1 VNKLTQGYFM
11 KIAEINLID
20 KKINYL
26 NLKEKDLKKFIG
38 GSGLG
43 AKLLYEYTNH
53 QTDPLGPENVLIFMT
68 GPLTG
73 TKVFSSDR
81 FEVITKSPLTGI
93 YAESDCGGEWGEEL
107 KKCGLDGIVIKGKSE
122 KPVRL
127 IIKYE
132 QITIE
137 NASDLW
143 GKDTFEV
150 DELLKEKIDSK
161 VRSVCI
167 GIAGERLV
175 KFAAIMNEGEAGRA
189 AGRAGVGAVMG
200 SKNLKAISVLGSKK
214 VEIAHEKEL
223 NEFIKEVTPHML
235 KVSERLRE
243 HGTSRDVEL
252 YEEIGDLPIKNWYE
266 GNWKAKA
273 KKISGPAMTENI
285 LTGRY
290 YCGRCVIGC
299 GREVEIKDG
308 PYKGQKGAGPEYEAI
323 GMFGSNCLVDDLNII
338 FKAQDLCNKYGL
350 DSISA
355 GSLMSFCIEAYER
368 GLIGTEDTGGLK
380 MTWGNGDAIIK
391 MLKKIAYREDIGKLL
406 GEGIVKA
413 SEEIGGNSSEFAMH
427 VKGLDVPAHDPR
439 AKVSL
444 ALGYATS
451 SRGACHVA
459 GFTHNLEFA
468 FSLPD
473 LGYPKTL
480 DRFETKGK
488 AKMVADMQDLMS
500 LFDSVHICKFTL
512 FAGMSVEPLLKSLNL
527 VTGWDMTKE
536 EFLKAGERIFNLK
549 RLYNVRE
556 GISRKDDTLPARLL
570 THPRGGG
577 SGDNIPRLN
586 EMLRDYYRV
595 RGWDEFGIPTKEKLL
610 ELEIASLQ

>member
-1 VNKLTQGYFM
+1 M
-11 KIAEINLID
+11 KIAEIDLNN
-20 KKINYL
+20 KKISYL
-26 NLKEKDLKKFIG
+26 TLKEKDMEKFIG
-38 GSGLG
+38 GSGVG

-107 KKCGLDGIVIKGKSE
+107 KKCGIDGIVIKGKSE
-122 KPVRL
+122 KPVHI
-127 IIKYE
+127 IIKDE
-132 QITIE
+132 EIMIKDAF
-137 NASDLW
+137 NLW
-143 GKDTFEV
+143 SKDTFEV
-150 DELLKEKIDSK
+150 NELLKKEIDTK
-161 VRSVCI
+161 ARSVCI

-175 KFAAIMNEGEAGRA
+175 KIAAIMNKGEVGRA

-200 SKNLKAISVLGSKK
+200 SKNLKAITVLGSKE

-223 NEFIKEVTPHML
+223 NEFIKEITPHMI
-235 KVSERLRE
+235 KASERLRE

-252 YEEIGDLPIKNWYE
+252 YEKIGDLPIKNWYE
-266 GNWKAKA
+266 GNWKEGA
-273 KKISGPAMTENI
+273 KKISGPTMTKDI

-308 PYKGQKGAGPEYEAI
+308 PYKDQKGAGPEYEAI
-323 GMFGSNCLVDDLNII
+323 GMFGSNCLVDDLNVI
-338 FKAQDLCNKYGL
+338 FKAQELCNKYGL

-368 GLIGTEDTGGLK
+368 DLISTKDTGGLE

-391 MLKKIAYREDIGKLL
+391 MLKKIAYREDIGNLL
-406 GEGIVKA
+406 GKGIVKA
-413 SEEIGGNSSEFAMH
+413 SEEIGRNSSEFAIH

-444 ALGYATS
+444 ALSYATS
-451 SRGACHVA
+451 PRGACHVA
-459 GFTHNLEFA
+459 GFTHNLEYA
-468 FSLPD
+468 SALPD
-473 LGYPKTL
+473 LGYPQTL

-488 AKMVADMQDLMS
+488 AKMVADMQNLMS
-500 LFDSVHICKFTL
+500 LFDSLHLCKFTL
-512 FAGMSVEPLLKSLNL
+512 FAGMSVEPCLKSLNL
-527 VTGWDMTKE
+527 VTGWNMSKE

-549 RLYNVRE
+549 RLYDVRE

-570 THPRGGG
+570 MHPRGGG
-577 SGDNIPRLN
+577 SGDNLPRLS
-586 EMLRDYYRV
+586 EMLKDYYRL
-595 RGWDEFGIPTKEKLL
+595 RGWDEFGIPTKEKTKDLDL
-610 ELEIASLQ
+610 EEYLTDQIN